1 VLKKNDVVRR
11 KVPQAIA
18 APTADAIGIIDPMIR
33 TAAVVSSIVPITL
46 ASPLTPNTLSQFING
61 LFAIKGA
68 MASAAYGV
76 NFCIPNQIKMATID
90 HRKNARCQ

>member
-1 VLKKNDVVRR
+1 PVVTRSDPETATSHGGRLVRR
-11 KVPQAIA
+11 AGHSDKDARSSVKDAPSSAMSLSRNCPSKVEI
-18 APTADAIGIIDPMIR
+18 IGKP
-33 TAAVVSSIVPITL
+33 V
-46 ASPLTPNTLSQFING
+46 NG

-76 NFCIPNQIKMATID
+76 NFCIPNQIKMATIA